1 MIRSSLN
8 QMCCD
13 LRSLSYSLSARATIS
28 RNPDDARHSEVGEFL
43 ILWKHEIPAVE
54 TVLASVGNDVTRKP
68 TWALFPWVCEEKCTT
83 PTVDAVDLRIRLKG
97 FFGRTHN
104 REYCGF
110 ET

>member
-1 MIRSSLN
+1 MNVAATDGTKPEPITGDRSGV
-8 QMCCD
+8 Q
-13 LRSLSYSLSARATIS
+13 I
-28 RNPDDARHSEVGEFL
+28 VGGEL
-43 ILWKHEIPAVE
+43 EIPAVE
-54 TVLASVGNDVTRKP
+54 TVFASVGNDVTRKP
-68 TWALFPWVCEEKCTT
+68 KWAFLSWVCEEKCTT